1 MATSVS
7 ILASWGLEFLLHL
20 RFYLNPDSDSQLI
33 AEAGCLVPLGEVL
46 VFLGRWRYFADQLI
60 INISS

>member
-33 AEAGCLVPLGEVL
+33 ERAECLVLLGEVL
-46 VFLGRWRYFADQLI
+46 VFPGRWRDFADQLS
-60 INISS
+60 INICS